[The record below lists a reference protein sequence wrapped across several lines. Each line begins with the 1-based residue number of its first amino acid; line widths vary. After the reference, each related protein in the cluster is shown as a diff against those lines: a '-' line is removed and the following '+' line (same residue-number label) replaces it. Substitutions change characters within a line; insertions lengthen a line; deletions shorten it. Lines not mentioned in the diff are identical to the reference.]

1 MKAEIRHMVV
11 FKLMHSKGSEEERK
25 FLNDSVDILGTI
37 PYASKFMVCREV
49 SQKNGFDY
57 GFSFDFMTQEDYEK
71 YNADP
76 RHINYV
82 QERWLKEVT
91 DFMEVDLSQFE

>member
-11 FKLMHSKGSEEERK
+11 FKLKHPKGSEEEKK
-25 FLNDSVDILGTI
+25 FLDDSEVILGAI
-37 PYASKFMVCREV
+37 PYAKRFMVCQEV
-49 SQKNGFDY
+49 SPKNDFDY

-76 RHINYV
+76 RHIDYV
-82 QERWLKEVT
+82 KERWLKEVT
-91 DFMEVDLSQFE
+91 DFMEVDLRQV

>member
-11 FKLMHSKGSEEERK
+11 FRLMHPKGSEEEQK
-25 FLNDSVDILGTI
+25 FLSDSADILGAI

-49 SQKNGFDY
+49 SPKNDFDY
-57 GFSFDFMTQEDYEK
+57 GFSFDFMTKEDYEK

-82 QERWLKEVT
+82 QERWLKEVA
-91 DFMEVDLSQFE
+91 DFMEVDLSQIM